1 LNSST
6 ILISWWGENLMHIV
20 ARTFVLSLALLVAL
34 VVVVAQQRVEDSPPT
49 LPGQMVDIGG
59 YRLHLYCTGQGSPTV
74 IFENGLGGIFADWAL
89 VQPGVAQFT
98 RACSYDRAYEGYSDA
113 GPIPITMHQQAFE
126 LHLLLQNAKLP
137 PPYILVGHSYGGMLA
152 RLFAMTYPHDVAGL
166 VLVDSLHED
175 TPMGSTMFRSRATG
189 KPVPP
194 PQTMQSS
201 PPVPLTPDEQARFDS
216 RKEQLEAEVAAPVSP
231 PLDRLPPEALRLRAW
246 AHAHPKWESG
256 AKGLPEIWLPEELQQ
271 IHDAR
276 VGKVHP
282 FGNLPVVVI
291 GTTRDN
297 PTSLEERRRQLDDM
311 ASLSSNSK
319 VVIDSNSGHH
329 VQWDD
334 PTFVVESVRQDYEA
348 AKHNSKLAR

>member
-1 LNSST
+1 MWSLCASLLATVVFLSSA
-6 ILISWWGENLMHIV
+6 LM
-20 ARTFVLSLALLVAL
+20 
-34 VVVVAQQRVEDSPPT
+34 VAQQRTEESAPNA
-49 LPGQMVDIGG
+49 PGQMVDIGG

-74 IFENGLGGIFADWAL
+74 IFENGLGDIFADWAL

-126 LHLLLQNAKLP
+126 LHLLLQNAELP

-152 RLFAMTYPHDVAGL
+152 RLFTMTYPHDVAGL

-175 TPMGSTMFRSRATG
+175 TIMGTTMFRSLATG
-189 KPVPP
+189 KIVPP

-201 PPVPLTPDEQARFDS
+201 PPVPLTPDEQARLDT
-216 RKEQLEAEVAAPVSP
+216 RKKQLEAEASAPVGP
-231 PLDRLPPEALRLRAW
+231 PLDRLPPEALRFRTW

-271 IHDAR
+271 VHDAR

-282 FGNLPVVVI
+282 FGNIPVVVI

-297 PTSLEERRRQLDDM
+297 PASLEERRRQLDDM

-319 VVIDSNSGHH
+319 VVIDGNSGHH

-334 PTFVVESVRQDYEA
+334 PAFVVQSVRQDYDA
-348 AKHNSKLAR
+348 ARDHGTLVK